1 MKKQAF
7 ARKRQYRKMGKTYIS
22 EYQAFDLFSTQA
34 EYILAGLRRFYSM
47 KRWGTSPNDILEK
60 ACKRHGICM
69 EDSYEEHKEAMDAA
83 SAEAR
88 AEWDA
93 DLCEMI
99 YIFDQIANDFPDSP
113 LYLWTSEESDKLDK
127 QGIPHFR
134 FIEKDAAGSVYES
147 NLPETPDSVWEEEE
161 AYRKRIQDGLHLYAE
176 HFLALWDRIAE

>member
-1 MKKQAF
+1 
-7 ARKRQYRKMGKTYIS
+7 
-22 EYQAFDLFSTQA
+22 
-34 EYILAGLRRFYSM
+34 M

-134 FIEKDAAGSVYES
+134 FIEKCPAGVCKKLVSFVIDQDKCIGCGKCARNCPVNTIVKTDYVAPGHR
-147 NLPETPDSVWEEEE
+147 LPSMRIDTNHDNVQMLHILPKLGFERCGTVQLPDGE
-161 AYRKRIQDGLHLYAE
+161 
-176 HFLALWDRIAE
+176 RIAYERLL